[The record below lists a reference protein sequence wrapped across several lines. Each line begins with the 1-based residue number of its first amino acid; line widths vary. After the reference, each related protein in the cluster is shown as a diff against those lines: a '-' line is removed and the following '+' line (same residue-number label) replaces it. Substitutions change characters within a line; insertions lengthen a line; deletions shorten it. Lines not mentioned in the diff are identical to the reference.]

1 MHQLTEEALQAFEA
15 LTLAMQQETASSK
28 NLIVRSAFR
37 DEKYFEDL
45 IEKNKEN
52 EGFVTDTPGASEHH
66 TGLAADV
73 KFWDGTGSYSIGSSG
88 AAKES
93 QWLKQNA
100 HRFGLVVRYAKNKA
114 DLTGVAE
121 DLEHYR
127 YVGVA
132 HASYMYEN
140 DLCLEEYL
148 EEVMAYGPDNRLVV
162 TDGNGKQWSVYYVS
176 AAASGTTEV
185 ILPKGVSYE
194 LSGNNKDGFIVAV
207 KSVWEGALTEE
218 GNTVPVSGVTL
229 DKKEIS
235 MKKGATVTL
244 SPVISPENASNKTV
258 SYASSDENVVSVSKG
273 GTLTALKAGSATVTV
288 TTLDGSFK
296 ASVQVTVR
304 EEEASP
310 VIFLDAGHGCTNSK
324 GVPDVGAG
332 DGSPFFTLSGGFYEA
347 DLNMMITAEV
357 AKTLKD
363 AGYTVILTRDGYR
376 NEHVTVNERAAEA
389 NAAGADLF
397 VSIHANSADS
407 ASANG
412 ARLYYYE
419 DHPQS
424 DLCLALGKAI
434 ADSING
440 TENCSSTKVNPATA
454 EFAVLTDTAMPSV
467 LV

>member
-1 MHQLTEEALQAFEA
+1 
-15 LTLAMQQETASSK
+15 
-28 NLIVRSAFR
+28 
-37 DEKYFEDL
+37 
-45 IEKNKEN
+45 
-52 EGFVTDTPGASEHH
+52 
-66 TGLAADV
+66 
-73 KFWDGTGSYSIGSSG
+73 
-88 AAKES
+88 
-93 QWLKQNA
+93 
-100 HRFGLVVRYAKNKA
+100 
-114 DLTGVAE
+114 
-121 DLEHYR
+121 
-127 YVGVA
+127 
-132 HASYMYEN
+132 
-140 DLCLEEYL
+140 
-148 EEVMAYGPDNRLVV
+148 
-162 TDGNGKQWSVYYVS
+162 
-176 AAASGTTEV
+176 
-185 ILPKGVSYE
+185 
-194 LSGNNKDGFIVAV
+194 
-207 KSVWEGALTEE
+207 
-218 GNTVPVSGVTL
+218 
-229 DKKEIS
+229 
-235 MKKGATVTL
+235 L

-467 LV
+467 LVETCFLTNQADAEKAVTGTWITAMATAIASGVMTALPLA